1 MPLTKPALPK
11 EAARQLVNR
20 KAPETDEE
28 GRQRRLVALRKVA
41 GIWKDRT
48 DIPTDGLEYQRYMRN
63 E

>member
-1 MPLTKPALPK
+1 MPLTKPAPPND
-11 EAARQLVNR
+11 AARQLVDR

-41 GIWKDRT
+41 GIWKNRK